1 MFPSA
6 PLSHF
11 KLLHR
16 LKVATLKLAWSCF
29 WLGLLT
35 VLPPPQT
42 LGIASSAKFSS
53 LPYSS
58 CVPAVPLSF
67 DARRYFHWELQRQL
81 CKLGGG
87 MELSLLP
94 RVAGAL
100 GNTLL
105 SLWVTL
111 VNVCCPKLSVLV
123 YFEQTAL
130 SSHRAT
136 VYTAQIFNQGADT
149 LRFTL
154 GSFRSSLQAAGLF
167 QSNLRRI

>member
-1 MFPSA
+1 
-6 PLSHF
+6 
-11 KLLHR
+11 
-16 LKVATLKLAWSCF
+16 
-29 WLGLLT
+29 
-35 VLPPPQT
+35 
-42 LGIASSAKFSS
+42 
-53 LPYSS
+53 
-58 CVPAVPLSF
+58 
-67 DARRYFHWELQRQL
+67 
-81 CKLGGG
+81 
-87 MELSLLP
+87 MELSLVP

-123 YFEQTAL
+123 DFEQTAL

-154 GSFRSSLQAAGLF
+154 GSFRSSLPTAGLF